1 MTTEGTR
8 IHNLLLLMEKRLRT
22 LSTYGADHPIQEQAD
37 EEIQAAF
44 TDIWSRLPGLP
55 MTVSEEGLE
64 WEAETVLAVDEGS
77 ESLAGALFGAGIR
90 FVSFSPGAE
99 QKEIASL
106 LRAISWAQTLTDED
120 DDDLLAFLWTADLQH
135 IRYKAAET
143 EDVGEEI
150 EFRREAVPQPRTA
163 QEVREQVDEDV
174 RAPVEEPERAG
185 LMPEGVVNLEE
196 YESTLY
202 FLDDRELSYLR
213 AEIEREYD
221 QDLGRSVLSLL
232 FDTFELQTDT
242 EVRSEVIEVLA
253 DLLPNLLTSG
263 DFGSVAYLISET
275 RIVLGR
281 DQALFPEHRELLQ
294 ELTHA
299 LSRPEVVAQ
308 LLHALDEAR
317 VQPSEEDLE
326 ELFKQLTPDALV
338 TVLKWIHRLSN
349 DHARRILHMAAGRMA
364 ETQPKALGAALE
376 SQERVVVLAALRLVQ
391 ERELRQLQGELEPL
405 LEHPDIGV
413 RIELVAALASV
424 PTSRTMKALVTL
436 LVDAD
441 PDVRIAAVKALSAK
455 RYQGALRIIQQ
466 AVLGDEMR
474 EGDLTERRAFFEA
487 YGTIGGEEAVDNLK
501 TLLLGKGFGLGR
513 ADPDTRACAAMALG
527 RVASRS
533 SRELL
538 RKAVKDRDPI
548 VRTASSRALQQVG
561 P

>member
-8 IHNLLLLMEKRLRT
+8 IHDLLLLMEKRLRT
-22 LSTYGADHPIQEQAD
+22 LSAYGADHPIQEQAD
-37 EEIQAAF
+37 EEIKAAF
-44 TDIWSRLPGLP
+44 TDIWSRLPGLA

-77 ESLAGALFGAGIR
+77 ESLAGALFEAGIR

-99 QKEIASL
+99 QEEIASF
-106 LRAISWAQTLTDED
+106 LRAVSSAQTLTDED
-120 DDDLLAFLWTADLQH
+120 EDDLLSFLWTADLQH
-135 IRYKAAET
+135 IRYKAAEA

-150 EFRREAVPQPRTA
+150 EPRREAVSQPPTA

-185 LMPEGVVNLEE
+185 LMPEGVLNLEE
-196 YESTLY
+196 FESTLY
-202 FLDDRELSYLR
+202 FLDDRELNYLR
-213 AEIEREYD
+213 TEIEREYD
-221 QDLGRSVLSLL
+221 QDLGGSVLALL
-232 FDTFELQTDT
+232 FDTFELQMDS
-242 EVRSEVIEVLA
+242 EVRSEVIEGLA
-253 DLLPNLLTSG
+253 DLLPNLLISG

-275 RIVLGR
+275 RMVLGR
-281 DQALFPEHRELLQ
+281 DQALFPEHRERLQ
-294 ELTHA
+294 ELTRA

-338 TVLKWIHRLSN
+338 TVLKWLHRLSN
-349 DHARRILHMAAGRMA
+349 EHARRILHVAAGRMA

-391 ERELRQLQGELEPL
+391 ERQLRQLQGEMEPL

-413 RIELVAALASV
+413 RMELVAALASV

-441 PDVRIAAVKALSAK
+441 PDVRIAGPSGRCPPSA
-455 RYQGALRIIQQ
+455 
-466 AVLGDEMR
+466 
-474 EGDLTERRAFFEA
+474 
-487 YGTIGGEEAVDNLK
+487 
-501 TLLLGKGFGLGR
+501 
-513 ADPDTRACAAMALG
+513 TRVHWG
-527 RVASRS
+527 SS
-533 SRELL
+533 SRQSWET
-538 RKAVKDRDPI
+538 RCGMG
-548 VRTASSRALQQVG
+548 T
-561 P
+561 

>member
-8 IHNLLLLMEKRLRT
+8 IHNLLLLMEKRLGT
-22 LSTYGADHPIQEQAD
+22 LYGYGADHPIQEQAD
-37 EEIQAAF
+37 EEVKAAF

-64 WEAETVLAVDEGS
+64 WEAETVLAVDGESEG
-77 ESLAGALFGAGIR
+77 LAGALFGAGIR

-99 QKEIASL
+99 QEEIASF
-106 LRAISWAQTLTDED
+106 LRAVRSAQTLTDED
-120 DDDLLAFLWTADLQH
+120 EDDLLSFLWTADLQH

-150 EFRREAVPQPRTA
+150 EPRREAVPQPPTA

-174 RAPVEEPERAG
+174 RAPVQEPERAG
-185 LMPEGVVNLEE
+185 LMPEGVLNLEE
-196 YESTLY
+196 FESTLY

-213 AEIEREYD
+213 TEIEREYD
-221 QDLGRSVLSLL
+221 QDLGGSVLALL
-232 FDTFELQTDT
+232 FDTFELQTDS

-253 DLLPNLLTSG
+253 DLLPNLLISG

-275 RIVLGR
+275 RMVLGR
-281 DQALFPEHRELLQ
+281 DQALFPEHRERLQ
-294 ELTHA
+294 ELTRA

-317 VQPSEEDLE
+317 VQPSERDLE

-338 TVLKWIHRLSN
+338 TVLKWLHRLSN
-349 DHARRILHMAAGRMA
+349 EDARRILHVAAGQMA

-391 ERELRQLQGELEPL
+391 ERQLRQLQGEMEPL

-413 RIELVAALASV
+413 RMELVAALASV

-436 LVDAD
+436 LVDSD
-441 PDVRIAAVKALSAK
+441 PDVRIAAVKALSAR
-455 RYQGALRIIQQ
+455 RYQGALGIVQQ

-487 YGTIGGEEAVDNLK
+487 YGTIGGEGVVDKLK
-501 TLLLGKGFGLGR
+501 TLLLGKGFGRGR

-527 RVASRS
+527 RVESRS
-533 SRELL
+533 ARELL

-548 VRTASSRALQQVG
+548 VRTAAARALQQVD